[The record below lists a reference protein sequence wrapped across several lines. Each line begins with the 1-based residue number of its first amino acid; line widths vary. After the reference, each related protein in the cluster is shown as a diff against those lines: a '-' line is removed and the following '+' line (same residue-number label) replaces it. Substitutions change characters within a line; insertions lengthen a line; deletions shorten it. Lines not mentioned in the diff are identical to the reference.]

1 MREGAG
7 RGRRPPA
14 PQSPG
19 NRVTAVMRLV
29 ISVLRDHP
37 LELGGGG
44 GSFAVPQR
52 LTAIERFCPGMVM

>member
-19 NRVTAVMRLV
+19 NRVTAVMRLT

-37 LELGGGG
+37 LETGGG
-44 GSFAVPQR
+44 GSLAVPQR